1 MYNIKREQLFHSY
14 NKARSHFTVH
24 PDQLIKLEQYCTELV
39 NNIIQDNYSEIEAD
53 YNEATYLNAF
63 WAKYP
68 PDDRGRQPVGD
79 QIPWIEVGE
88 HAIGHKLSRI
98 IGSSY
103 RVSEIGLPSGAD
115 NRFVLYSDEISDIT
129 DGFTN
134 CAFFFLD
141 IKSVGPRD
149 NFDHTVISPY
159 QVSGD
164 GIWNNPNED
173 MENSTMYAQGK
184 IAAHE
189 FYPAISPIYPLT
201 RGDIAPTIFATA
213 NIISMQ
219 ATVYCLFTTFKKL
232 SKLVSV
238 IVRMFLHRFFYVF
251 FSNLTFSHTNIV
263 RLNPRHVMIR
273 KAENISYIYC
283 QKTTSFKDSDMIF
296 NYTSQHFRPF
306 FIGLITLVV
315 LPNMIGR

>member
-1 MYNIKREQLFHSY
+1 MYYRKREQLFHSY
-14 NKARSHFTVH
+14 NKARDHFTAH
-24 PDQLIKLEQYCTELV
+24 PDQLIKLEKYCTELV

-134 CAFFFLD
+134 CALFFLD

-173 MENSTMYAQGK
+173 MENTTMYAQGK

-201 RGDIAPTIFATA
+201 RGDTAPTIHLFVKPVYRMLSLASDGLRGQPLESIK
-213 NIISMQ
+213 NICVPNGLLLSENPG
-219 ATVYCLFTTFKKL
+219 YLNKYPGLFFPGKDDKA
-232 SKLVSV
+232 KAPRK
-238 IVRMFLHRFFYVF
+238 IRVRV
-251 FSNLTFSHTNIV
+251 
-263 RLNPRHVMIR
+263 
-273 KAENISYIYC
+273 
-283 QKTTSFKDSDMIF
+283 SFKILREIAPWRVTEFPRTDK
-296 NYTSQHFRPF
+296 N
-306 FIGLITLVV
+306 L
-315 LPNMIGR
+315 